1 MSSKVNG
8 QNFKKDSKTKAR
20 RVNVI
25 SRLEAQL
32 KANTKQDKESKK
44 KTAEYVPLTPGD
56 VSRINKEID
65 ILKSRA

>member
-8 QNFKKDSKTKAR
+8 QNFKKDSKTKTR

-25 SRLEAQL
+25 ARLEAQL
-32 KANTKQDKESKK
+32 KTNKKPDKDSKK
-44 KTAEYVPLTPGD
+44 KNGTTDLTAHD
-56 VSRINKEID
+56 VSRINKEMD